1 MQKIDC
7 IVLSVNIVPFT
18 KVFLVLRMPQNNK
31 DITRTALRK
40 QSKNNNRIDAAL
52 RGQLDGCTYGVVIK
66 SLGNRQFRIVDTK
79 RIESLALIAHKM
91 TWVNV
96 GDIVLLNVRDYET
109 RAATDRN
116 VYDVLAIFTKKD
128 ATRLVKDGK
137 MPEWMLKYGPSG
149 CDDKIPAAD
158 ASDDDEIFDHGADD
172 ATNSDE
178 EEDDDDAAENK
189 VDKRNKVSKRGTQL
203 PTVSDDFNIDDI

>member
-1 MQKIDC
+1 
-7 IVLSVNIVPFT
+7 
-18 KVFLVLRMPQNNK
+18 MPQNNK

-40 QSKNNNRIDAAL
+40 QSKNNNRVDAAL

-109 RAATDRN
+109 RAATERN

-128 ATRLVKDGK
+128 ASRLVKDGT
-137 MPEWMLKYGPSG
+137 MPEWMLKYGPG
-149 CDDKIPAAD
+149 GDDKIPDAN

-172 ATNSDE
+172 GSTG
-178 EEDDDDAAENK
+178 DDDNAI
-189 VDKRNKVSKRGTQL
+189 VDKRNKVSKRAQQQL
-203 PTVSDDFNIDDI
+203 PTVADDFNIDDI